1 MLAVS
6 GRLTRIQIVA
16 DLLLTLYQ
24 AGWEPMTPL
33 DMGLSIKE
41 AAARTRGPQVVQGS
55 RGRHGLTPAAGD
67 HLLQAEGRGPRP
79 GRAGHRGHQP
89 PVPGPRTLLPLP
101 GDLRQQLPRV
111 PRAIMLYIYWM
122 ELLNTETDILGR
134 FHNISNT
141 TLHEIV
147 TSLRAEWP
155 PGLAGVSS
163 GVRVRVLQSVIKCY
177 TL

>member
-41 AAARTRGPQVVQGS
+41 AAARTRGPQVGQGS

-101 GDLRQQLPRV
+101 GDVRQQLPRV
-111 PRAIMLYIYWM
+111 PRAIMLY
-122 ELLNTETDILGR
+122 T
-134 FHNISNT
+134 
-141 TLHEIV
+141 
-147 TSLRAEWP
+147 
-155 PGLAGVSS
+155 GVA
-163 GVRVRVLQSVIKCY
+163 QC
-177 TL
+177 

>member
-41 AAARTRGPQVVQGS
+41 AAARSRGPQVGQGS

-67 HLLQAEGRGPRP
+67 HLLQAEGGGPRP
-79 GRAGHRGHQP
+79 GRAGHRGHQS
-89 PVPGPRTLLPLP
+89 PVPGARTLLPLP
-101 GDLRQQLPRV
+101 RDVRQQLPRV
-111 PRAIMLYIYWM
+111 PTATMLY
-122 ELLNTETDILGR
+122 T
-134 FHNISNT
+134 
-141 TLHEIV
+141 
-147 TSLRAEWP
+147 
-155 PGLAGVSS
+155 GVP
-163 GVRVRVLQSVIKCY
+163 QC
-177 TL
+177 